1 MLAGG
6 NRTYTWDVDNRPD
19 TMPLALA
26 KNGQKAYRT
35 MQRVADVKFA
45 KPYNDL
51 RELIAALEESG
62 KLIRI
67 SREINKDTELHP
79 LVRWQF
85 RGLKEEE
92 RKAFLFE
99 NVTDSKKR
107 KYHGS
112 VLVGG
117 LAGSAAIYCLGLKCQ
132 PEEVADRWLYAMDH
146 TVEPEIVNHGPVL
159 EEIHK
164 GQELFSHGGFSEFP
178 VPISTPGFDNGP
190 YITAG
195 HWITKD
201 PETGKRNVGNYR
213 GLIKGPG
220 LSGIMSGTP
229 QDLSRHW
236 EKCRKR
242 GIPLEVAVAV
252 GTVPAVS
259 YAATQ
264 KVPPTMDELALAGG
278 LVGEPI
284 KLVKCQTV
292 DLEVPATAEVV
303 LEGIIPT
310 SYLEEEGPF
319 GESMGYVDPRTL
331 SGVFELTCIT
341 HRKNP
346 IWVSI
351 ISQVTPSESSKI
363 KAMGM
368 ATLILRY
375 LKQKGFSSV
384 LEVSLMEPLVN
395 LRPYVVLRMKKRDD
409 QDPWGAMNALLDYGD
424 RVGKLVVAVDEDI
437 NPHDPVAVTWAITH
451 RSQPH
456 KDVKVVGNRPFG
468 ATPIGMVATHPSSRY
483 DNSESSLLIDA
494 TRKADFPP
502 LSLPKK
508 EYMERAREIWEE
520 LGLPK
525 LEPQEPWHG
534 YSLGL
539 WPEELDE
546 EARLAAQGDYDK
558 VGKKLRD
565 TRVQV
570 GEGETLG
577 SMRTKWGRSHSGR
590 AE

>member
-1 MLAGG
+1 MFCKLFLVH
-6 NRTYTWDVDNRPD
+6 RLPKK
-19 TMPLALA
+19 A
-26 KNGQKAYRT
+26 KQHRQNP
-35 MQRVADVKFA
+35 MNFA

-51 RELIAALEESG
+51 REFIAALEEHG
-62 KLIRI
+62 KLYRI
-67 SREINKDTELHP
+67 HREINKDTELQP

-85 RGLKEEE
+85 RGLSEEA
-92 RKAFLFE
+92 RKGFLFD

-107 KYHGS
+107 KYNCS

-117 LAGSAAIYCLGLKCQ
+117 LAGSEAIYCLGLKCQ
-132 PEEVADRWLYAMDH
+132 PDEVADRWIYALDH
-146 TVEPEIVNHGPVL
+146 PIEPVVINEGPCQ

-164 GQELFSHGGFSEFP
+164 GGELLAQGGLNEFAI
-178 VPISTPGFDNGP
+178 PISTPGFDNGP

-213 GLIKGPG
+213 GLIKGPA
-220 LSGIMSGTP
+220 LSGLMSGTP
-229 QDLSRHW
+229 QDLSTHW
-236 EKCRKR
+236 EKCRKK
-242 GIPLEVAVAV
+242 GVPLEVAIVV

-264 KVPPTMDELALAGG
+264 KVPPEVDELALAGG
-278 LVGEPI
+278 LMGEPV
-284 KLVKCQTV
+284 KLVKCQTL
-292 DLEVPATAEVV
+292 DLEVPATAEIV
-303 LEGIIPT
+303 LEGVIPT
-310 SYLEEEGPF
+310 NYMEEEGPF

-331 SGVFELTCIT
+331 STVFELKCVT

-368 ATLILRY
+368 ATLVKRFLVNRG
-375 LKQKGFSSV
+375 LDSV
-384 LEVSLMEPLVN
+384 REVHLMEPLVN
-395 LRPYVVLRMKKRDD
+395 LRPYVVVSLKKRND
-409 QDPWGAMNALLDYGD
+409 QEPWDAMQGVLDYGD
-424 RVGKLVVAVDEDI
+424 RVGKLIIAVDEDI
-437 NPHDPVAVTWAITH
+437 NPRDPVAVTWAITH

-456 KDVKVVGNRPFG
+456 KDVKVVGDRPFG

-483 DNSESSLLIDA
+483 DNCESSLLIDA

-508 EYMERAREIWEE
+508 EYMVRAREIWEE

-534 YSLGL
+534 YLMGL
-539 WPEELDE
+539 WPEELAQ
-546 EARLAAQGDYDK
+546 EADLAAQSEHER
-558 VGKKLRD
+558 VWEKLRQ

-570 GEGETLG
+570 GEGETLK
-577 SMRTKWGRSHSGR
+577 SMRAKWGKSHSGR

>member
-1 MLAGG
+1 MEF
-6 NRTYTWDVDNRPD
+6 V
-19 TMPLALA
+19 
-26 KNGQKAYRT
+26 
-35 MQRVADVKFA
+35 
-45 KPYNDL
+45 KPYYGDL
-51 RELIAALEESG
+51 REFIAALERDG
-62 KLIRI
+62 KLLRI
-67 SREINKDTELHP
+67 TREINKDTELHP

-85 RGLKEEE
+85 RGLKEED

-107 KYHGS
+107 NYPS
-112 VLVGG
+112 PVLVGG
-117 LAGSAAIYCLGLKCQ
+117 LAGSAAIYCLGLKCKTD
-132 PEEVADRWLYAMDH
+132 EVADRWQYAMDH
-146 TVEPEIVNHGPVL
+146 LLEPEIVSRGPVQ

-164 GQELFSHGGFSEFP
+164 GEDLLRHGGFAEFP
-178 VPISTPGFDNGP
+178 IPISTPGFDNGP

-201 PETGKRNVGNYR
+201 PESGQRNMGNYR
-213 GLIKGPG
+213 GLIKGPA
-220 LSGIMSGTP
+220 LSGVMSGTP

-236 EKCRKR
+236 EKCRKK

-252 GTVPAVS
+252 GAVPAVS

-264 KVPPTMDELALAGG
+264 KVPPTMDELALAGA
-278 LVGEPI
+278 LVGEPVQ
-284 KLVKCQTV
+284 LVKCQTV
-292 DLEVPATAEVV
+292 DLEVPATAEIVF
-303 LEGIIPT
+303 EGIIPT

-319 GESMGYVDPRTL
+319 GESMGHVDPRTL
-331 SGVFELTCIT
+331 SGVFELTCVT
-341 HRKNP
+341 HRKDP
-346 IWVSI
+346 LWVSI

-368 ATLILRY
+368 ATLIHRF
-375 LKQKGFSSV
+375 LKQKGFPSV

-395 LRPYVVLRMKKRDD
+395 LRPYVVLRMKKRSD
-409 QDPWGAMNALLDYGD
+409 QEPWEAMSALLDYGD

-456 KDVKVVGNRPFG
+456 KDIKVVGNRPFG

-508 EYMERAREIWEE
+508 EYMERARRIWEE
-520 LGLPK
+520 LGLPP

-534 YSLGL
+534 YLLGL

-546 EARLAAQGDYDK
+546 EARLAASGDYDR
-558 VGKKLRD
+558 VGEKLRR
-565 TRVQV
+565 TRVPV
-570 GEGETLG
+570 GAGETLG
-577 SMRTKWGRSHSGR
+577 SMREKWGRTHSGR

>member
-1 MLAGG
+1 M
-6 NRTYTWDVDNRPD
+6 N
-19 TMPLALA
+19 
-26 KNGQKAYRT
+26 
-35 MQRVADVKFA
+35 FA
-45 KPYNDL
+45 KPYEDL
-51 RELIAALEESG
+51 REFIAALDEHG
-62 KLIRI
+62 KLYRI
-67 SREINKDTELHP
+67 DREINKDTELQP

-85 RGLKEEE
+85 RGLKEQE
-92 RKAFLFE
+92 RRGFLFN
-99 NVTDSKKR
+99 NVVDSKKH

-117 LAGSAAIYCLGLKCQ
+117 LAGSEAIYCLGLKCQ
-132 PEEVADRWLYAMDH
+132 PDEVADRWLYALDH
-146 TVEPEIVNHGPVL
+146 PIDPVIVSAGSCQ
-159 EEIHK
+159 EEVHK
-164 GQELFSHGGFSEFP
+164 GADLLKYSGINEFA

-213 GLIKGPG
+213 GLIKGPTLTG
-220 LSGIMSGTP
+220 LMSGTP
-229 QDLSRHW
+229 QDLSSHW
-236 EKCRKR
+236 EKCRQR
-242 GIPLEVAVAV
+242 GVPLEVAVVV

-264 KVPPTMDELALAGG
+264 KVPPDMDELALAGG
-278 LVGEPI
+278 LIGEPV

-292 DLEVPATAEVV
+292 DLEVPASAEIV

-310 SYLEEEGPF
+310 NYMEEEGPF

-331 SGVFELTCIT
+331 STVFELKCVT

-368 ATLILRY
+368 ATLVKRFIVS
-375 LKQKGFSSV
+375 KGFDCV
-384 LEVSLMEPLVN
+384 RDVHMIEPLVN
-395 LRPYVVLRMKKRDD
+395 LRPYVAVSLKKRNDE
-409 QDPWGAMNALLDYGD
+409 DPWGVMQAVLDYGD
-424 RVGKLVVAVDEDI
+424 RVGKMIVAVDEDI
-437 NPHDPVAVTWAITH
+437 NVKDPVAVTWAITH

-456 KDVKVVGNRPFG
+456 KDIKIVRDRPFG

-483 DNSESSLLIDA
+483 ENSESSFLIDA

-508 EYMERAREIWEE
+508 EYMVRAREIWQE
-520 LGLPK
+520 LGLPE

-534 YSLGL
+534 YLMGL
-539 WPEELDE
+539 WPEDLAN
-546 EARLAAQGDYDK
+546 EAELAAASEHEK
-558 VGKKLRD
+558 VWEKLRR

-570 GEGETLG
+570 GEGETMK
-577 SMRTKWGRSHSGR
+577 SMRAKWGKSHSGR

>member
-1 MLAGG
+1 MK
-6 NRTYTWDVDNRPD
+6 YE
-19 TMPLALA
+19 
-26 KNGQKAYRT
+26 
-35 MQRVADVKFA
+35 
-45 KPYNDL
+45 KPHEDL
-51 RELIAALEESG
+51 RELIRALEESD

-67 SREINKDTELHP
+67 RREINKDTELHP

-85 RGLKEEE
+85 RGLKEED

-99 NVTDSKKR
+99 NVTDSKGR
-107 KYHGS
+107 TYQGS

-117 LAGSAAIYCLGLKCQ
+117 LAGSAAIYSLGLKCS
-132 PEEVADRWLYAMDH
+132 PDDVADRWIYAMDH
-146 TVEPEIVNHGPVL
+146 PLEPEIVGEGPVQ
-159 EEIHK
+159 EEVHI
-164 GQELFSHGGFSEFP
+164 GIELLSHGGFTEFP
-178 VPISTPGFDNGP
+178 IPISTPGFDNGP

-201 PETGKRNVGNYR
+201 PETGERNVGNYR
-213 GLIKGPG
+213 GLIKAPG
-220 LSGIMSGTP
+220 LSGMMAGTP
-229 QDLSRHW
+229 QDLSSHW
-236 EKCRKR
+236 EKCRQR
-242 GIPLEVAVAV
+242 GIPLEAAVAV

-259 YAATQ
+259 YTATQ

-278 LVGEPI
+278 LMGEPV
-284 KLVKCQTV
+284 KLVRCQTV

-303 LEGIIPT
+303 FEGIIPT
-310 SYLEEEGPF
+310 GYLEEEGPF

-331 SGVFELTCIT
+331 SPVFELTCVT

-368 ATLILRY
+368 ATLIHRY
-375 LKQKGFSSV
+375 LQQKGFPNV

-395 LRPYVVLRMKKRDD
+395 LRPYVVIRMNKRDD
-409 QDPWGAMNALLDYGD
+409 KDPWAAMDTLLEYGD
-424 RVGKLVVAVDEDI
+424 RVGKLVIVVDEDI

-456 KDVKVVGNRPFG
+456 RDIKVVGDRPFG

-502 LSLPKK
+502 LSLPKR

-534 YSLGL
+534 YFMGL
-539 WPEELDE
+539 WPEEFDE
-546 EARLAAQGDYDK
+546 EAALAAAGGYDK
-558 VGKKLRD
+558 VGEGLRK
-565 TRVQV
+565 TRVEV

-577 SMRTKWGRSHSGR
+577 SMRTEWGRTHAGR
-590 AE
+590 VD

>member
-1 MLAGG
+1 M
-6 NRTYTWDVDNRPD
+6 N
-19 TMPLALA
+19 
-26 KNGQKAYRT
+26 
-35 MQRVADVKFA
+35 FA
-45 KPYNDL
+45 PPYSDL
-51 RELIAALEESG
+51 REFISALDEHG
-62 KLIRI
+62 KLYRI
-67 SREINKDTELHP
+67 HREINKDTELQP

-85 RGLKEEE
+85 RGLPEEA
-92 RKAFLFE
+92 RRGFLFD
-99 NVTDSKKR
+99 NVVDSKGR
-107 KYHGS
+107 KFTGS

-117 LAGSAAIYCLGLKCQ
+117 LAGSEAIYCLGLKCA
-132 PEEVADRWLYAMDH
+132 PEEVADRWLYALDH
-146 TVEPEIVNHGPVL
+146 LIDPIVVSDGPAR

-164 GQELFSHGGFSEFP
+164 GADLLAHGGLGEFC

-220 LSGIMSGTP
+220 LTGLMSGTP
-229 QDLSRHW
+229 QDLSAHW

-242 GIPLEVAVAV
+242 GMPLEVAIAV
-252 GTVPAVS
+252 GTVPAIS

-264 KVPPTMDELALAGG
+264 KVPPEIDELALAGG
-278 LVGEPI
+278 LMGEAV
-284 KLVKCQTV
+284 KLIKCQTV

-303 LEGIIPT
+303 LEGVIPT
-310 SYLEEEGPF
+310 NYMEEEGPF

-331 SGVFELTCIT
+331 STVFELKCVT

-368 ATLILRY
+368 ATLVKRFIVG
-375 LKQKGFSSV
+375 KGFDCV
-384 LEVSLMEPLVN
+384 RDVHMMEPLVN
-395 LRPYVVLRMKKRDD
+395 LRPYVAVSLKKRNDEE
-409 QDPWGAMNALLDYGD
+409 PWGVMQAVLDYGD
-424 RVGKLVVAVDEDI
+424 RVGKMIIAVDEDI
-437 NPHDPVAVTWAITH
+437 NVRDPVAVTWAITH

-456 KDVKVVGNRPFG
+456 KDVKIVRDRPFG

-508 EYMERAREIWEE
+508 EYMVHARQIWEE

-534 YSLGL
+534 YFMGL
-539 WPEELDE
+539 WPEELAQ
-546 EARLAAQGDYDK
+546 EAELAAHSEHEK
-558 VGKKLRD
+558 VWEKLRR

-570 GEGETLG
+570 GEGETMK
-577 SMRTKWGRSHSGR
+577 SMRAKWGKSHSGR
-590 AE
+590 SE

>member
-1 MLAGG
+1 M
-6 NRTYTWDVDNRPD
+6 
-19 TMPLALA
+19 
-26 KNGQKAYRT
+26 
-35 MQRVADVKFA
+35 KFA
-45 KPYNDL
+45 HPYNDL
-51 RELIAALEESG
+51 REFLSALDEQG
-62 KLIRI
+62 KLYRI
-67 SREINKDTELHP
+67 HREINKDTELQP

-85 RGLKEEE
+85 RGLPEEA
-92 RKAFLFE
+92 RRGFLFDH
-99 NVTDSKKR
+99 VVDSNGR
-107 KYHGS
+107 KFNCS

-117 LAGSAAIYCLGLKCQ
+117 LAGSEAIYCLGLKCR
-132 PEEVADRWLYAMDH
+132 PDEVADRWLYAMDH
-146 TVEPEIVNHGPVL
+146 LIDPVL
-159 EEIHK
+159 VSDGPAREEIHK
-164 GQELFSHGGFSEFP
+164 GAGLLAHGGLGEFA

-213 GLIKGPG
+213 GLIKGPDVTG
-220 LSGIMSGTP
+220 LMSGTP
-229 QDLSRHW
+229 QDLSAHW
-236 EKCRKR
+236 EKCRRR
-242 GIPLEVAVAV
+242 GLPLEVAIVI
-252 GTVPAVS
+252 GTLPPVS

-264 KVPPTMDELALAGG
+264 KVPPDVDELALAGG
-278 LVGEPI
+278 LMGAPV
-284 KLVKCQTV
+284 KLIKCQTV

-310 SYLEEEGPF
+310 NYMEEEGPF
-319 GESMGYVDPRTL
+319 GESMGYIDPRTL
-331 SGVFELTCIT
+331 STVFELKCVT

-368 ATLILRY
+368 ATLVKRFIVS
-375 LKQKGFSSV
+375 KGFDCV
-384 LEVSLMEPLVN
+384 REVHMIEPLVN
-395 LRPYVVLRMKKRDD
+395 LRPYVAVSLKKRNDE
-409 QDPWGAMNALLDYGD
+409 DPWGVMQAVLDYGD
-424 RVGKLVVAVDEDI
+424 RVGKMIVAVDEDI
-437 NPHDPVAVTWAITH
+437 NVRDPVAVTWAITH

-456 KDVKVVGNRPFG
+456 KDVKIVRDRPFG

-508 EYMERAREIWEE
+508 EYMVRARQIWEE

-534 YSLGL
+534 YLMGL
-539 WPEELDE
+539 WPANLAQ
-546 EARLAAQGDYDK
+546 EAELAAHGEHEK
-558 VGKKLRD
+558 VWEKLRA

-570 GEGETLG
+570 GEGETMK
-577 SMRTKWGRSHSGR
+577 SMRAKWGKSHSGR
-590 AE
+590 SE